1 MKWIGNRI
9 TFVDKKDSVSFVI
22 YPPKLGRKKSF
33 ILIWFVL
40 WLLVGGYVTTS
51 FFQEFSK
58 EEKLALVI
66 FMLFWLYFAIRV
78 LRTILYLY
86 YGKEYIKLD
95 NNCLRIKTAT
105 GNYGKS
111 TQYFIENIT
120 KLSVVPLKE
129 GSFKKIF
136 EDSAWVRGA
145 NRIQFEHFKKNYSFG
160 RKLDDKDS
168 EMIFKIL
175 TRRIEKYLKGKKE

>member
-1 MKWIGNRI
+1 MKWIGDRI
-9 TFVDKKDSVSFVI
+9 TFVDKKDSLSFVI

-40 WLLVGGYVTTS
+40 WLLIGAYVAS
-51 FFQEFSK
+51 EFFKEFTN
-58 EEKLALVI
+58 EEKLALAI

-86 YGKEYIKLD
+86 YGREYIKLTR
-95 NNCLRIKTAT
+95 NSLRVKIAT
-105 GNYGKS
+105 GKYGKS
-111 TQYFIENIT
+111 NQYFIENIT

-129 GSFKKIF
+129 GSFKKVF

-145 NRIQFEHFKKNYSFG
+145 NRIQFVHFQKNYSFG
-160 RKLDDKDS
+160 RKLEDKDA

-175 TRRIEKYLKGKKE
+175 TRRIEKYLKAK